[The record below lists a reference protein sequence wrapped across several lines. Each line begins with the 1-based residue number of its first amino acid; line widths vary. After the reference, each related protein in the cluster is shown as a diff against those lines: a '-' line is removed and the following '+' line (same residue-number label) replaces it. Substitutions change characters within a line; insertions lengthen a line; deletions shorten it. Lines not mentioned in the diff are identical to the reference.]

1 LRIRTSFAVVHSDFV
16 ITMKRLLGKIVD
28 VRPEELR
35 AVLLGFVFNFVVL
48 GSYYVVRPIRDDI
61 AAAGGIETL
70 PWMYTGTLVTMLVAN
85 ALFSAIVAR
94 MSRRQFIPIAYRF
107 FMANLVIFYVLMHTL
122 TPAQN
127 VWVGR
132 AFYVWVSVFNLFV
145 VTLFWAFMTDVFNSE
160 QAKRLFAFISV
171 GGSIGAI
178 VGPIITVTL
187 VHKLGA
193 ANLILVT
200 AAMLEAAPWCVKFFP
215 TEFARHP
222 ERQPRGPVEATSK
235 VAPRDPSIPLR
246 SARDDRAAE
255 QPIGG
260 GILAGITHV
269 IRSPYLLGICGF
281 VLLYTVTTTF
291 SYFQQ
296 TEITGHQ
303 FQDRNARTAF
313 FAQLDLVVNTLTL
326 VLQLLITGHLMKR
339 VGVGVTL
346 VTMPVL
352 SLIGFLALGFAPT
365 LGLLAFFQVARR
377 ATNFGLS
384 RPAREVLFT
393 VLRREDKYKAK
404 SLIDTF
410 VYRAGDQIGAWSYS
424 GLRALGLEL
433 TGISFVAVPLTALW
447 CGLCFWLGKKQSEL
461 ALVQRQETQKP
472 AVTT

>member
-1 LRIRTSFAVVHSDFV
+1 
-16 ITMKRLLGKIVD
+16 MKRLLQKIVD
-28 VRPEELR
+28 VRANELR
-35 AVLLGFVFNFVVL
+35 ALGLAFVFNFVVL

-61 AAAGGIETL
+61 AATGGIETL

-94 MSRRQFIPIAYRF
+94 MSRRRFIPIAYRF

-215 TEFARHP
+215 TEFARDP
-222 ERQPRGPVEATSK
+222 ERQPRNPVEATSK
-235 VAPRDPSIPLR
+235 LAPPHPSTALR
-246 SARDDRAAE
+246 SARDDRTAE

-326 VLQLLITGHLMKR
+326 VLQLFITGHLMKR
-339 VGVGVTL
+339 LGVGITL
-346 VTMPVL
+346 VTMPLL
-352 SLIGFLALGFAPT
+352 SMVGFLALGFAPT
-365 LGLLAFFQVARR
+365 LGLLAVFQVARR
-377 ATNFGLS
+377 ATNFGFT

-410 VYRAGDQIGAWSYS
+410 VYRTGDQIGAWSYS
-424 GLRALGLEL
+424 GLRALGLQL

-461 ALVQRQETQKP
+461 ALVQRQETHKSV
-472 AVTT
+472 VTI

>member
-1 LRIRTSFAVVHSDFV
+1 
-16 ITMKRLLGKIVD
+16 MKRLLQKIVD
-28 VRPEELR
+28 VRANELH
-35 AVLLGFVFNFVVL
+35 ALGLAFVFNFVVL

-61 AAAGGIETL
+61 AATGGIETL

-94 MSRRQFIPIAYRF
+94 MSRRRFIPIAYRF

-215 TEFARHP
+215 TEFARDP
-222 ERQPRGPVEATSK
+222 ERQPRNPVEATSK
-235 VAPRDPSIPLR
+235 LAPPHPSTALR
-246 SARDDRAAE
+246 SARDDRTAE

-303 FQDRNARTAF
+303 FQDRSARTAF

-326 VLQLLITGHLMKR
+326 VLQLFITGHLMKR
-339 VGVGVTL
+339 LGVGITL
-346 VTMPVL
+346 VTMPLL
-352 SLIGFLALGFAPT
+352 SMVGFLALGFAPT
-365 LGLLAFFQVARR
+365 LGLLAVFQVARR
-377 ATNFGLS
+377 ATNFGFT

-410 VYRAGDQIGAWSYS
+410 VYRTGDQIGAWSYS
-424 GLRALGLEL
+424 GLRALGLQL

-461 ALVQRQETQKP
+461 ALVQRQETHKS
-472 AVTT
+472 VVRI

>member
-1 LRIRTSFAVVHSDFV
+1 
-16 ITMKRLLGKIVD
+16 MKRLLQKIVD
-28 VRPEELR
+28 VRANELR
-35 AVLLGFVFNFVVL
+35 ALGLAFVFNFVVL

-61 AAAGGIETL
+61 AATGGIETL

-94 MSRRQFIPIAYRF
+94 MSRRRFIPIAYRF

-122 TPAQN
+122 TSAQN

-215 TEFARHP
+215 TEFARDP
-222 ERQPRGPVEATSK
+222 ERQPRN
-235 VAPRDPSIPLR
+235 PSTV
-246 SARDDRAAE
+246 ARDDKSAE

-326 VLQLLITGHLMKR
+326 VLQLFITGHLMKR
-339 VGVGVTL
+339 LGVGITL
-346 VTMPVL
+346 VTMPLL
-352 SLIGFLALGFAPT
+352 SMVGFLALGFAPT
-365 LGLLAFFQVARR
+365 LGLLAVFQVARR
-377 ATNFGLS
+377 ATNFGFT

-410 VYRAGDQIGAWSYS
+410 VYRTGDQIGAWSYS
-424 GLRALGLEL
+424 GLRALGLQL

-447 CGLCFWLGKKQSEL
+447 CGLCFWLGKKQSEV
-461 ALVQRQETQKP
+461 ALVQRQETHKS
-472 AVTT
+472 VVRI

>member
-1 LRIRTSFAVVHSDFV
+1 
-16 ITMKRLLGKIVD
+16 MKRLLQKIVD
-28 VRPEELR
+28 VRANELR
-35 AVLLGFVFNFVVL
+35 ALGLAFVFNFVVL

-61 AAAGGIETL
+61 AATGGIETL

-94 MSRRQFIPIAYRF
+94 MSRRRFIPIAYRF

-122 TPAQN
+122 TSAQN

-145 VTLFWAFMTDVFNSE
+145 VTLFWAFMTDVFDSE
-160 QAKRLFAFISV
+160 QAKRLFAFISI

-187 VHKLGA
+187 VHKVGA

-215 TEFARHP
+215 TEFARDP
-222 ERQPRGPVEATSK
+222 ERQPRNPVEATSK
-235 VAPRDPSIPLR
+235 LAPPHPSTALR
-246 SARDDRAAE
+246 SARDDRTAE

-326 VLQLLITGHLMKR
+326 VLQLFITGHLMKR
-339 VGVGVTL
+339 LGVGITL
-346 VTMPVL
+346 VTMPLL
-352 SLIGFLALGFAPT
+352 SMVGFLALGFAPT
-365 LGLLAFFQVARR
+365 LGLLAVFQVARR
-377 ATNFGLS
+377 ATNFGFT

-410 VYRAGDQIGAWSYS
+410 VYRTGDQIGAWSYS
-424 GLRALGLEL
+424 GLRALGLQL

-461 ALVQRQETQKP
+461 ALVQRQETHKSV
-472 AVTT
+472 VTI

>member
-1 LRIRTSFAVVHSDFV
+1 
-16 ITMKRLLGKIVD
+16 MKRLLQKIVD
-28 VRPEELR
+28 VRANELR
-35 AVLLGFVFNFVVL
+35 ALGLAFVFNFVVL

-61 AAAGGIETL
+61 AATGGIETL

-94 MSRRQFIPIAYRF
+94 MSRRRFIPIAYRF

-215 TEFARHP
+215 TEFARDP
-222 ERQPRGPVEATSK
+222 ERQPRNPVEATSTL
-235 VAPRDPSIPLR
+235 APPHPSTALR
-246 SARDDRAAE
+246 SARDDRTAE

-281 VLLYTVTTTF
+281 VLLYTITTTF

-326 VLQLLITGHLMKR
+326 VLQLFITGHLMKR
-339 VGVGVTL
+339 LGVGITL
-346 VTMPVL
+346 VTMPLL
-352 SLIGFLALGFAPT
+352 SMVGFLALGFAPT
-365 LGLLAFFQVARR
+365 LGLLAVFQVARR
-377 ATNFGLS
+377 ATNFGFT

-410 VYRAGDQIGAWSYS
+410 VYRTGDQIGAWSYS
-424 GLRALGLEL
+424 GLRALGLQL

-461 ALVQRQETQKP
+461 ALVQRQETHKS
-472 AVTT
+472 VVRI

>member
-1 LRIRTSFAVVHSDFV
+1 
-16 ITMKRLLGKIVD
+16 MKRLLQKIVD
-28 VRPEELR
+28 VRANELH
-35 AVLLGFVFNFVVL
+35 ALGLAFVFNFVVL

-61 AAAGGIETL
+61 AATGGIETL

-94 MSRRQFIPIAYRF
+94 MSRRRFIPIAYRF

-215 TEFARHP
+215 TEFARDP
-222 ERQPRGPVEATSK
+222 ERQPRNPVEATSK
-235 VAPRDPSIPLR
+235 LAPPHPSTALR
-246 SARDDRAAE
+246 SARDDRTAE

-326 VLQLLITGHLMKR
+326 VLQLFITGHLMKR
-339 VGVGVTL
+339 LGVGITL
-346 VTMPVL
+346 VTMPLL
-352 SLIGFLALGFAPT
+352 SMVGFLALGFAPT
-365 LGLLAFFQVARR
+365 LGLLAVFQVARR
-377 ATNFGLS
+377 ATNFGFT

-410 VYRAGDQIGAWSYS
+410 VYRTGDQIGAWSYS
-424 GLRALGLEL
+424 GLRALGLQL

-461 ALVQRQETQKP
+461 ALVQREETHKSV
-472 AVTT
+472 VTI

>member
-1 LRIRTSFAVVHSDFV
+1 
-16 ITMKRLLGKIVD
+16 MKRLLQKIVD
-28 VRPEELR
+28 VRANELR
-35 AVLLGFVFNFVVL
+35 ALGLAFVFNFVVL

-61 AAAGGIETL
+61 AATGGIETL

-94 MSRRQFIPIAYRF
+94 MSRRRFIPIAYRF
-107 FMANLVIFYVLMHTL
+107 FMANLVVFYVLMHTS

-215 TEFARHP
+215 TEFARDP
-222 ERQPRGPVEATSK
+222 ERQPRNPVEATSK
-235 VAPRDPSIPLR
+235 LAPPHPSTALR
-246 SARDDRAAE
+246 SARDDRTAE

-326 VLQLLITGHLMKR
+326 VLQLFITGHLMKR
-339 VGVGVTL
+339 LGVGITL
-346 VTMPVL
+346 VTMPLL
-352 SLIGFLALGFAPT
+352 SMVGFLALGFAPT
-365 LGLLAFFQVARR
+365 LGLLAVFQVARR
-377 ATNFGLS
+377 ATNFGFT

-410 VYRAGDQIGAWSYS
+410 VYRTGDQIGAWSYS
-424 GLRALGLEL
+424 GLRALGLQL

-461 ALVQRQETQKP
+461 ALVQRQETHKSV
-472 AVTT
+472 VTI

>member
-1 LRIRTSFAVVHSDFV
+1 MTRVLS
-16 ITMKRLLGKIVD
+16 KIVD
-28 VRPEELR
+28 VRADELR
-35 AVLLGFVFNFVVL
+35 ALGLAFVFNFVVL

-61 AAAGGIETL
+61 AASGGIETL
-70 PWMYTGTLVTMLVAN
+70 PWMYTGTLVTMLIAN

-94 MSRRQFIPIAYRF
+94 MSRRRFIPIAYRF
-107 FMANLVIFYVLMHTL
+107 FMANLLIFYVLMHTL

-178 VGPIITVTL
+178 VGPIITATL
-187 VHKLGA
+187 VHRLGA

-215 TEFARHP
+215 GEFARHP
-222 ERQPRGPVEATSK
+222 NRSQAESTDPSKATSK
-235 VAPRDPSIPLR
+235 VAPRDPSTV
-246 SARDDRAAE
+246 ARDDKSAE

-260 GILAGITHV
+260 GILAGVTHI

-291 SYFQQ
+291 SYSQQ

-303 FQDRNARTAF
+303 FQDRNARIAF

-326 VLQLLITGHLMKR
+326 VLQVLITGHLMKR
-339 VGVGVTL
+339 LGVGVTL

-352 SLIGFLALGFAPT
+352 SMIGFVALGFAPT

-377 ATNFGLS
+377 ATNFGFT

-410 VYRAGDQIGAWSYS
+410 VYRSGDQIGVWSYS

-433 TGISFVAVPLTALW
+433 TGVSFIAVPLTGLW
-447 CGLCFWLGKKQSEL
+447 CALCFWLGKKQSEL
-461 ALVQRQETQKP
+461 ALVQRQEKQEP

>member
-1 LRIRTSFAVVHSDFV
+1 
-16 ITMKRLLGKIVD
+16 MKRLLQKIVD
-28 VRPEELR
+28 VRANELH
-35 AVLLGFVFNFVVL
+35 ALGLAFVFNFVVL

-61 AAAGGIETL
+61 AATGGIETL
-70 PWMYTGTLVTMLVAN
+70 PWMYTGTLVMMLVAN

-94 MSRRQFIPIAYRF
+94 MSRRRFIPIAYRF

-187 VHKLGA
+187 VRKLGA

-215 TEFARHP
+215 TEFARDP
-222 ERQPRGPVEATSK
+222 ERQPRNPVEATSK
-235 VAPRDPSIPLR
+235 LAPPHPSTALR
-246 SARDDRAAE
+246 SARDDRTAE

-326 VLQLLITGHLMKR
+326 VLQLFITGHLMKR
-339 VGVGVTL
+339 LGVGITL
-346 VTMPVL
+346 VTMPLL
-352 SLIGFLALGFAPT
+352 SMVGFLALGFAPT
-365 LGLLAFFQVARR
+365 LGLLAVFQVARR
-377 ATNFGLS
+377 ATNFGFT

-410 VYRAGDQIGAWSYS
+410 VYRTGDQIGAWSYS
-424 GLRALGLEL
+424 GLRALGLQL

-461 ALVQRQETQKP
+461 ALVQRQETHKS
-472 AVTT
+472 VVRI

>member
-1 LRIRTSFAVVHSDFV
+1 
-16 ITMKRLLGKIVD
+16 MKRLLQKIVD
-28 VRPEELR
+28 VRANELH
-35 AVLLGFVFNFVVL
+35 ALGLAFVFNFVVL

-61 AAAGGIETL
+61 AATGGIETL

-94 MSRRQFIPIAYRF
+94 MSRRRFIPIAYRF

-215 TEFARHP
+215 TEFARDP
-222 ERQPRGPVEATSK
+222 ERQPRNPVEATSK
-235 VAPRDPSIPLR
+235 LAPPHPSTALR
-246 SARDDRAAE
+246 SARDDRTAE

-339 VGVGVTL
+339 LGVGITL
-346 VTMPVL
+346 VTMPLL
-352 SLIGFLALGFAPT
+352 SMIGFLALGFAPT
-365 LGLLAFFQVARR
+365 LGLLAVFQVARR
-377 ATNFGLS
+377 ATNFGFT

-410 VYRAGDQIGAWSYS
+410 VYRTGDQIGAWSYS
-424 GLRALGLEL
+424 GFRALGLQL

-447 CGLCFWLGKKQSEL
+447 CALCFWLGKKQSEL
-461 ALVQRQETQKP
+461 ALVQRQETHKS
-472 AVTT
+472 VVRI

>member
-1 LRIRTSFAVVHSDFV
+1 
-16 ITMKRLLGKIVD
+16 MKRLLQKIVD
-28 VRPEELR
+28 VRANELH
-35 AVLLGFVFNFVVL
+35 ALGLAFVFNFVVL

-61 AAAGGIETL
+61 AATGGIETL

-94 MSRRQFIPIAYRF
+94 MSRRRFIPIAYRF
-107 FMANLVIFYVLMHTL
+107 FMANLVVFYVLMRTS

-215 TEFARHP
+215 TEFARDP
-222 ERQPRGPVEATSK
+222 ERQPRNPVEATSK
-235 VAPRDPSIPLR
+235 LAPPHPSTALR
-246 SARDDRAAE
+246 SARDDRTAE
-255 QPIGG
+255 EPIGG

-326 VLQLLITGHLMKR
+326 VLQLFITGHLMKR
-339 VGVGVTL
+339 LGVGITL
-346 VTMPVL
+346 VTMPLL
-352 SLIGFLALGFAPT
+352 SMVGFLALGFAPP
-365 LGLLAFFQVARR
+365 LGLLAVFQVARR
-377 ATNFGLS
+377 ATNFGFT

-410 VYRAGDQIGAWSYS
+410 VYRTGDQIGAWSYS
-424 GLRALGLEL
+424 GLRALGLQL

-461 ALVQRQETQKP
+461 ALVQRQETHKSV
-472 AVTT
+472 VTI

>member
-1 LRIRTSFAVVHSDFV
+1 
-16 ITMKRLLGKIVD
+16 MKRLLQKIVD
-28 VRPEELR
+28 VRANELH
-35 AVLLGFVFNFVVL
+35 ALGLAFVFNFVVL

-61 AAAGGIETL
+61 AATGGIETL

-94 MSRRQFIPIAYRF
+94 MSRRRFIPIAYRF

-215 TEFARHP
+215 TEFARDP
-222 ERQPRGPVEATSK
+222 ERQPRNPVEATSK
-235 VAPRDPSIPLR
+235 LAPPHPSTALR
-246 SARDDRAAE
+246 SARDDRTAE
-255 QPIGG
+255 EPIGG

-326 VLQLLITGHLMKR
+326 VLQLFITGHLMKR
-339 VGVGVTL
+339 LGVGITL
-346 VTMPVL
+346 VTMPLL
-352 SLIGFLALGFAPT
+352 SMVGFLALGFAPT
-365 LGLLAFFQVARR
+365 LGLLAVFQVARR
-377 ATNFGLS
+377 ATNFGFT

-410 VYRAGDQIGAWSYS
+410 VYRTGDQIGAWSYS
-424 GLRALGLEL
+424 GLRALGLQL

-461 ALVQRQETQKP
+461 ALVQRQETHKSG
-472 AVTT
+472 VRI

>member
-1 LRIRTSFAVVHSDFV
+1 
-16 ITMKRLLGKIVD
+16 MKRLLQKIVD
-28 VRPEELR
+28 VRANELH
-35 AVLLGFVFNFVVL
+35 ALGLAFVFNFVVL

-61 AAAGGIETL
+61 AATGGIETL

-94 MSRRQFIPIAYRF
+94 MSRRRFIPIAYRF

-215 TEFARHP
+215 TEFARDP
-222 ERQPRGPVEATSK
+222 ERQPRNPVEATSK
-235 VAPRDPSIPLR
+235 LAPPHPSTALR
-246 SARDDRAAE
+246 SARDDRTAE

-326 VLQLLITGHLMKR
+326 VLQLFITGHLMKR
-339 VGVGVTL
+339 LGVGITL
-346 VTMPVL
+346 VTMPLL
-352 SLIGFLALGFAPT
+352 SMVGFLALGFAPT
-365 LGLLAFFQVARR
+365 LGLLAVFQVARR
-377 ATNFGLS
+377 ATNFGFT

-410 VYRAGDQIGAWSYS
+410 VYRTGDQIGAWSYS
-424 GLRALGLEL
+424 GLRALGLQL

-461 ALVQRQETQKP
+461 ALVQRQETHKSV
-472 AVTT
+472 VTI

>member
-1 LRIRTSFAVVHSDFV
+1 
-16 ITMKRLLGKIVD
+16 MKRLLQKIVD
-28 VRPEELR
+28 VRANELR
-35 AVLLGFVFNFVVL
+35 ALGLAFVFNFVVL

-61 AAAGGIETL
+61 AATGGIETL

-94 MSRRQFIPIAYRF
+94 MSRRRFIPIAYRF

-215 TEFARHP
+215 TEFARDP
-222 ERQPRGPVEATSK
+222 ERQPRNPVEATSK
-235 VAPRDPSIPLR
+235 LAPPHPSTALR
-246 SARDDRAAE
+246 SARDDRTAE

-326 VLQLLITGHLMKR
+326 VLQLFITGHLMKR
-339 VGVGVTL
+339 LGVGITL
-346 VTMPVL
+346 VTMPLL
-352 SLIGFLALGFAPT
+352 SMVGFLALGFAPT
-365 LGLLAFFQVARR
+365 LGLLAVFQVARR
-377 ATNFGLS
+377 ATNFGFT

-410 VYRAGDQIGAWSYS
+410 VYRTGDQIGAWSYS
-424 GLRALGLEL
+424 GLRALGLQL

-472 AVTT
+472 VVTI

>member
-1 LRIRTSFAVVHSDFV
+1 
-16 ITMKRLLGKIVD
+16 MKRLLQKIVD
-28 VRPEELR
+28 VRANELR
-35 AVLLGFVFNFVVL
+35 ALGLAFVFNFVVL

-61 AAAGGIETL
+61 AATGGIETL

-94 MSRRQFIPIAYRF
+94 MSRRRFIPIAYRF

-215 TEFARHP
+215 TEFARDP
-222 ERQPRGPVEATSK
+222 ERQPRNPVEATSK
-235 VAPRDPSIPLR
+235 LAPPHPSTALR
-246 SARDDRAAE
+246 SARDDRTAE

-326 VLQLLITGHLMKR
+326 VLQLFITGHLMKR
-339 VGVGVTL
+339 LGVGITL
-346 VTMPVL
+346 VTMPLL
-352 SLIGFLALGFAPT
+352 SMVGFLALGFAPT
-365 LGLLAFFQVARR
+365 LGLLAVFQVARR
-377 ATNFGLS
+377 ATNFGFT

-410 VYRAGDQIGAWSYS
+410 VYRTGDQIGAWSYS
-424 GLRALGLEL
+424 GLRALGLQL

-461 ALVQRQETQKP
+461 ALVQRQETHKS
-472 AVTT
+472 VVRI

>member
-1 LRIRTSFAVVHSDFV
+1 
-16 ITMKRLLGKIVD
+16 
-28 VRPEELR
+28 
-35 AVLLGFVFNFVVL
+35 
-48 GSYYVVRPIRDDI
+48 
-61 AAAGGIETL
+61 
-70 PWMYTGTLVTMLVAN
+70 
-85 ALFSAIVAR
+85 
-94 MSRRQFIPIAYRF
+94 
-107 FMANLVIFYVLMHTL
+107 MANLVIFYVLMHTL

-215 TEFARHP
+215 TEFARDP
-222 ERQPRGPVEATSK
+222 ERQPRNPVEATSK
-235 VAPRDPSIPLR
+235 LAPPHPSTALR
-246 SARDDRAAE
+246 SARDDRTAE

-326 VLQLLITGHLMKR
+326 VLQLFITGHLMKR
-339 VGVGVTL
+339 LGVGITL
-346 VTMPVL
+346 VTMPLL
-352 SLIGFLALGFAPT
+352 SMVGFLALGFAPT
-365 LGLLAFFQVARR
+365 LGLLAVFQVARR
-377 ATNFGLS
+377 ATNFGFT

-410 VYRAGDQIGAWSYS
+410 VYRTGDQIGAWSYS
-424 GLRALGLEL
+424 GLRALGLQL

-447 CGLCFWLGKKQSEL
+447 CGLCFWLGKKQSDL
-461 ALVQRQETQKP
+461 ALVQRQETHKS
-472 AVTT
+472 VVRI

>member
-1 LRIRTSFAVVHSDFV
+1 
-16 ITMKRLLGKIVD
+16 MKNFFTKIVD
-28 VRPEELR
+28 AKPDEIR
-35 AVLLGFVFNFVVL
+35 ALLLAFVFNFVVL
-48 GSYYVVRPIRDDI
+48 GGYYVIRPIRDEIGADR
-61 AAAGGIETL
+61 GVENL

-94 MSRRQFIPIAYRF
+94 MSRRRFIPIAYRF

-215 TEFARHP
+215 TEFARDP
-222 ERQPRGPVEATSK
+222 ERQPRNPVEATSK
-235 VAPRDPSIPLR
+235 LAPPHPSTALR
-246 SARDDRAAE
+246 SARDDRTAE

-326 VLQLLITGHLMKR
+326 VLQLFITGHLMKR
-339 VGVGVTL
+339 LGVGITL
-346 VTMPVL
+346 VTMPLL
-352 SLIGFLALGFAPT
+352 SMVGFLALGFAPT
-365 LGLLAFFQVARR
+365 LGLLAVFQVARR
-377 ATNFGLS
+377 ATNFGFT

-410 VYRAGDQIGAWSYS
+410 VYRTGDQIGAWSYS
-424 GLRALGLEL
+424 GLRALGLQL

-461 ALVQRQETQKP
+461 ALVQRQETHKS
-472 AVTT
+472 VVRI

>member
-1 LRIRTSFAVVHSDFV
+1 
-16 ITMKRLLGKIVD
+16 MKRLLQKIVD
-28 VRPEELR
+28 VRANELH
-35 AVLLGFVFNFVVL
+35 ALGLAFVFNFVVL

-61 AAAGGIETL
+61 AATGGIETL

-94 MSRRQFIPIAYRF
+94 MSRRRFIPIAYRF

-215 TEFARHP
+215 TEFARDP
-222 ERQPRGPVEATSK
+222 ERQPRNPVEATSK
-235 VAPRDPSIPLR
+235 LAPPHPSTALR
-246 SARDDRAAE
+246 SARDDRTAE

-313 FAQLDLVVNTLTL
+313 FAQLDLANPRTT
-326 VLQLLITGHLMKR
+326 TENM
-339 VGVGVTL
+339 
-346 VTMPVL
+346 
-352 SLIGFLALGFAPT
+352 LG
-365 LGLLAFFQVARR
+365 GMAR
-377 ATNFGLS
+377 
-384 RPAREVLFT
+384 
-393 VLRREDKYKAK
+393 
-404 SLIDTF
+404 
-410 VYRAGDQIGAWSYS
+410 
-424 GLRALGLEL
+424 
-433 TGISFVAVPLTALW
+433 
-447 CGLCFWLGKKQSEL
+447 
-461 ALVQRQETQKP
+461 
-472 AVTT
+472 

>member
-1 LRIRTSFAVVHSDFV
+1 
-16 ITMKRLLGKIVD
+16 MKRLLQKIVD
-28 VRPEELR
+28 VRANELR
-35 AVLLGFVFNFVVL
+35 ALGLAFVFNFVVL

-61 AAAGGIETL
+61 AATGGIETL

-94 MSRRQFIPIAYRF
+94 MSRRRFIPIAYRF

-215 TEFARHP
+215 TEFARDP
-222 ERQPRGPVEATSK
+222 ERQPRNPVEATSK
-235 VAPRDPSIPLR
+235 LAPPHPSTALR
-246 SARDDRAAE
+246 SARDDRTAE

-281 VLLYTVTTTF
+281 VLLYTITTTF

-326 VLQLLITGHLMKR
+326 VLQLFITGHLMKR
-339 VGVGVTL
+339 LGVGITL
-346 VTMPVL
+346 VTMPLL
-352 SLIGFLALGFAPT
+352 SMVGFLALGFAPT
-365 LGLLAFFQVARR
+365 LGLLAVFQVARR
-377 ATNFGLS
+377 ATNFGFT

-410 VYRAGDQIGAWSYS
+410 VYRTGDQIGAWSYS
-424 GLRALGLEL
+424 GLRALGLQL

-461 ALVQRQETQKP
+461 ALVQRQETHKS
-472 AVTT
+472 VVRI

>member
-1 LRIRTSFAVVHSDFV
+1 
-16 ITMKRLLGKIVD
+16 MKRLLQKIVD
-28 VRPEELR
+28 VRANELH
-35 AVLLGFVFNFVVL
+35 ALGLAFVFNFVVL

-61 AAAGGIETL
+61 AATGGIETL

-94 MSRRQFIPIAYRF
+94 MSRRRFIPIAYRF

-215 TEFARHP
+215 TEFARDP
-222 ERQPRGPVEATSK
+222 ERQPRNPVEATSK
-235 VAPRDPSIPLR
+235 LAPPHPSTALR
-246 SARDDRAAE
+246 SARDDRTAE

-326 VLQLLITGHLMKR
+326 VLQLFITGHLMKR
-339 VGVGVTL
+339 LGVGITL
-346 VTMPVL
+346 VTMPLL
-352 SLIGFLALGFAPT
+352 SMVGFLALGFAPT
-365 LGLLAFFQVARR
+365 LGLLAVFQVARR
-377 ATNFGLS
+377 ATNFGFT

-410 VYRAGDQIGAWSYS
+410 VYRTGDQIGAWSYS
-424 GLRALGLEL
+424 GLRALGLQL

-461 ALVQRQETQKP
+461 ALVQRQETHKS
-472 AVTT
+472 VVRI